1 MYSLP
6 VLEHQ
11 LVMYVT
17 SEGKETFATPFDL
30 SKIPIVTRE
39 QADADERTRY
49 VLQFLFLCRLLK
61 SHSKLTSATPTVKA
75 PTTTKSAIKSAAETA
90 ASGAAAAQKYAQE
103 LQKIPELAAYGGVL
117 KSSPVVE
124 LTESET
130 EYVVKAIKHVF
141 KEHIVIQFVS
151 TTYPCLRLASHSSRM

>member
-1 MYSLP
+1 MFSLP

-17 SEGKETFATPFDL
+17 SDGKETFSTPFDL

-49 VLQFLFLCRLLK
+49 APVFRAINANPK
-61 SHSKLTSATPTVKA
+61 RKLTLATPTIKA
-75 PTTTKSAIKSAAETA
+75 PSAGPKASTTGAETA
-90 ASGAAAAQKYAQE
+90 TSAAAAAQKYIQE
-103 LQKIPELAAYGGVL
+103 LQKIPELAAYGGLL

-130 EYVVKAIKHVF
+130 EYVVKAVKHVF
-141 KEHIVIQFVS
+141 KEHVVLQFVR
-151 TTYPCLRLASHSSRM
+151 CRRM